1 MSDSNSAVMDPID
14 LEIEAN
20 KEKAWALA
28 EELKNL
34 NQDTHEKETI
44 KKGKSKINEKRTYK
58 NDQLSHKDCKP
69 NSIIKPEATVGRYAT
84 LRYTTLHYATLR
96 YATLHYATWPITVSV
111 AVFFSL
117 PNLCSVSCD
126 IVPLH

>member
-1 MSDSNSAVMDPID
+1 MDPIE

-20 KEKAWALA
+20 QEKTGALA

-58 NDQLSHKDCKP
+58 NDRLSHKDRKP
-69 NSIIKPEATVGRYAT
+69 NAIIKPEVRELIRENVIGNGMK
-84 LRYTTLHYATLR
+84 
-96 YATLHYATWPITVSV
+96 
-111 AVFFSL
+111 VF
-117 PNLCSVSCD
+117 D
-126 IVPLH
+126 